1 MTDNNLPYY
10 NDLHLPTLQALR
22 QLGGSARVSQ
32 LKEVVAE
39 IAGITDDQLAVTFP
53 EGTKSAGESKVLN
66 DMSWARTNL
75 KKIGAADNSKRGVW
89 SITQIGQ
96 EYLAMTEEEAYEQL
110 KKKSSAYWSEQQ
122 KSKKAQTTDY
132 IDTEEDYDT
141 ENYWKSDLLT
151 TLKKMDPLAFERL
164 AVRLLREAGFQNVE
178 VTKSSGDEGIDG
190 VGTYKVSLVSFTT
203 YFQCKRYNKNV
214 SASAVRDFRGAMT
227 GRGDKGLLITT
238 GDFTP
243 DLIAE
248 ASRDGA
254 PPIDLINGEDLC
266 DLLVEYRI
274 GVYVEER
281 TVLDVKVNHEFFEN
295 I

>member
-243 DLIAE
+243 DSIAE